1 MASSL
6 GKTWGADRG
15 LRTIRFRI
23 ITLVLLIL
31 APFLCVF
38 AWMAFNLATARM
50 ALIELSRRD
59 NAENIMAQTDR
70 EVAHA
75 LGMLTGL
82 GAGGAPDVGNAD
94 SFRQQARALLNRP
107 ELQRIWVFDRQG
119 KIQVTGDGSEGAD
132 EIAMTGS
139 DLVDRIFAGKQV
151 VSTVRGAGLDD
162 ATLVISVPISE
173 GGQVVAGLAAEVRAR
188 LLDRI
193 LPESGIEPGWVVAVV
208 DRNGRFVMRS
218 IDAEGRV
225 GQMARP
231 ELKAAANSREATGTF
246 ENVTWEGVPMLNS
259 FRRSSLTDWTT
270 VVAVPKAIVEAPLK
284 RNAAWALLGGSGALL
299 LSLAAAFAYATRISE
314 PIRSLGRM
322 ATAFA
327 KGQSF
332 RKTRYPL
339 AELEEVQHAFE
350 TAATESAHLSALVAS
365 SGDAIMSMNL
375 DGTIRTW
382 NPAAERLFGYTAEEI
397 VGKPKSLLVPA
408 EAIDA
413 FQKQLATVV
422 AGEHVRSETV
432 RRHRDGTRIAVSV
445 EAAPIR
451 RPDGKIIATSSI
463 LHDITERIANEE
475 HRLFLMREIA
485 HRSKN
490 QLAIIQSIATQTART
505 TGSTDAFLKTF
516 RSRLQGLSASH
527 DLLLKQDWRGAP
539 IEDLVR
545 SQIEIF
551 VGENSSAVDIT
562 GPPAILT
569 AAAAEAIG
577 LAIHELATNS
587 AKYGA
592 LSVPSGRV
600 AVAWEQV
607 EGADGETGAGW
618 KLTWQEMG
626 GPTVTP
632 PVDSG
637 FGTQV
642 IKRTV
647 AMAVQGQAEVEY
659 LPSGLIWTLSFP
671 VAAMRLLPYERA
683 TIEAGSRPNPGAT
696 ARSDAPRSVLG

>member
-1 MASSL
+1 MPSSL
-6 GKTWGADRG
+6 GKSWGADRG

-31 APFLCVF
+31 APFLGVF

-50 ALIELSRRD
+50 ALIELSRSD
-59 NAENIMAQTDR
+59 SAENIMAQTDR
-70 EVAHA
+70 EVAHS

-82 GAGGAPDVGNAD
+82 GASGAPNAGNFD
-94 SFRQQARALLNRP
+94 DFRQQTRALLTRP

-119 KIQVTGDGSEGAD
+119 KILVTGDGSPGAD
-132 EIAMTGS
+132 EAAMTGS
-139 DLVDRIFAGKQV
+139 DLISRIFAGRQV
-151 VSTVRGAGLDD
+151 VSTVRGEGLDD

-188 LLDRI
+188 LLERI
-193 LPESGIEPGWVVAVV
+193 LPEAGLEPGWVAAVV
-208 DRNGRFVMRS
+208 DRTGRFVMRS
-218 IDAEGRV
+218 LDAEGRV
-225 GQMARP
+225 GHMARP
-231 ELKAAANSREATGTF
+231 ELKAAANKREGSGTF

-284 RNAAWALLGGSGALL
+284 RNAAWVLIGGAGALM
-299 LSLAAAFAYATRISE
+299 LSLAIAFAYANRISE
-314 PIRSLGRM
+314 PIRSLGQM

-332 RKTRYPL
+332 RQTRYPL
-339 AELEEVQHAFE
+339 AELDEVRHAFE
-350 TAATESAHLSALVAS
+350 AAAVESAHLSALVAS

-382 NPAAERLFGYTAEEI
+382 NPAAEILFGYTAEEI
-397 VGKPKSLLVPA
+397 VGKPKSVLVPA
-408 EAIDA
+408 EAIEE
-413 FQKQLATVV
+413 FQKQLATVL
-422 AGEHVRSETV
+422 AGENVRSETV

-463 LHDITERIANEE
+463 LHDITDRRANEE
-475 HRLFLMREIA
+475 HRLFLTREIA

-527 DLLLKQDWRGAP
+527 DLLLQQDWRGAP
-539 IEDLVR
+539 IEELVR

-551 VGENSSAVDIT
+551 VGENSNAIEIT
-562 GPPAILT
+562 GPPAMLT

-592 LSVPSGRV
+592 LSVASGRV

-607 EGADGETGAGW
+607 ERADGEPSAGW
-618 KLTWQEMG
+618 KLTWRERG

-647 AMAVQGQAEVEY
+647 AMAVQGKAEVEY

-671 VAAMRLLPYERA
+671 VAAMRLLPQER
-683 TIEAGSRPNPGAT
+683 TTVGAEH
-696 ARSDAPRSVLG
+696 ARQPWRV

>member
-1 MASSL
+1 MPSSL
-6 GKTWGADRG
+6 GKILGADRG

-31 APFLCVF
+31 APFFGTF
-38 AWMAFNLATARM
+38 AWMAFNLAGARM
-50 ALIELSRRD
+50 AMIELGRNDS
-59 NAENIMAQTDR
+59 AEKITAQTDR
-70 EVAHA
+70 EMAHA

-82 GAGGAPDVGNAD
+82 GASGAPDGSDAD
-94 SFRQQARALLNRP
+94 SFRQQARGLLSRP
-107 ELQRIWVFDRQG
+107 ELKRIWGFDRQG
-119 KIQVTGDGSEGAD
+119 KILITGDASPGAD
-132 EIAMTGS
+132 EAMMTGS
-139 DLVDRIFAGKQV
+139 DLVIRVFSGRQV
-151 VSTVRGAGLDD
+151 VTSVRGVGLDE
-162 ATLVISVPISE
+162 ATLIISVPIFE
-173 GGQVVAGLAAEVRAR
+173 GGKVVAGVAAEIRAK
-188 LLDRI
+188 LLDRV
-193 LPESGIEPGWVVAVV
+193 LTEAGLEPGWVAAVV

-225 GQMARP
+225 GHMARP
-231 ELKAAANSREATGTF
+231 ELKVAANATAGIGTF

-270 VVAVPKAIVEAPLK
+270 VVAVPKAIIEAPLK
-284 RNAAWALLGGSGALL
+284 RNAAWVLLGGGGALL
-299 LSLAAAFAYATRISE
+299 LSVAAAFAYATRISE
-314 PIRSLGRM
+314 PIRSLAQM

-339 AELEEVQHAFE
+339 AELDEVHRAFE

-365 SGDAIMSMNL
+365 TGDAIMSMNL

-382 NPAAERLFGYTAEEI
+382 NPAAESLFGYTAEEI
-397 VGKPKSLLVPA
+397 IGRPKSVLVPPELA
-408 EAIDA
+408 DEY
-413 FQKQLATVV
+413 QKQLTTVL
-422 AGEHVRSETV
+422 AGENVRSETV
-432 RRHRDGTRIAVSV
+432 RLHRDGTRIAVSV
-445 EAAPIR
+445 DAAPIR

-475 HRLFLMREIA
+475 HRLFLTREIA

-505 TGSTDAFLKTF
+505 TGSTDAFLKAF

-545 SQIEIF
+545 SQIEVF
-551 VGENSSAVDIT
+551 VGENSGAIDIT
-562 GPPAILT
+562 GPPALLT

-592 LSVPSGRV
+592 LSVPLGRV
-600 AVAWEQV
+600 DV
-607 EGADGETGAGW
+607 EWVQSRDDEHGAGW
-618 KLTWQEMG
+618 TLTWRERG
-626 GPTVTP
+626 GPAVTP
-632 PVDSG
+632 PVESG

-647 AMAVQGQAEVEY
+647 ASAVRGNAELEY
-659 LPSGLIWTLSFP
+659 HPSGLMWTLTFP
-671 VAAMRLLPYERA
+671 LAYMRPLPQERA
-683 TIEAGSRPNPGAT
+683 ADSAEQTHSVASRQ
-696 ARSDAPRSVLG
+696 S